1 MKLLYNLITSAKL
14 ITRIIT
20 HKFWVAYYCFQ
31 VGLYWQGIIHDL
43 SKFSWTE
50 FSRSIKYWNDK
61 ISPLSNERNINGYSE
76 TFLHHRGRNP
86 HHYEYWIHSL
96 DEGGIP
102 AEIPLRYVKELV
114 CDYLAAC
121 RTYGGNP
128 RNEIDWWMKVSPSI
142 KMHEK
147 TKFYI
152 YRVFDYF
159 HSKPQSSLYKAV
171 SYADLANEIGLR
183 NAGYSEFIKFIQYY
197 NERNNSSHR
206 RI

>member
-1 MKLLYNLITSAKL
+1 MCITLKHL
-14 ITRIIT
+14 RRVLK

-31 VGLYWQGIIHDL
+31 LGLYWQGIIHDW

-50 FSRSIKYWNDK
+50 FSRSLKYWDDK
-61 ISPLSNERNINGYSE
+61 ISPLANEKQINGYSE

-96 DEGGIP
+96 DDGGIP
-102 AEIPLRYVKELV
+102 AEMPRKYALELV

-128 RNEIDWWMKVSPSI
+128 REEIVWWRQFSDKI

-147 TKFYI
+147 TKSYISNIFYEF
-152 YRVFDYF
+152 YEGR
-159 HSKPQSSLYKAV
+159 SLKESV
-171 SYADLANEIGLR
+171 ECTNMLDL
-183 NAGYSEFIKFIQYY
+183 
-197 NERNNSSHR
+197 
-206 RI
+206 

>member
-1 MKLLYNLITSAKL
+1 MKLLKL
-14 ITRIIT
+14 LKRVAI

-31 VGLYWQGIIHDL
+31 LGLYWQGITHDL
-43 SKFSWTE
+43 SKFSLTE
-50 FSRSIKYWNDK
+50 IKGALKYWNDSK
-61 ISPLSNERNINGYSE
+61 SSLAYEKELNGYSA

-102 AEIPLRYVKELV
+102 AEMPRKYVLELI

-121 RTYGGNP
+121 KTYGGNP
-128 RNEIDWWMKVSPSI
+128 RNELDWWLKVSSSI

-152 YRVFDYF
+152 YRVFDF
-159 HSKPQSSLYKAV
+159 FKTRPEIPLLGAV
-171 SYADLANEIGLR
+171 RYADSANDIPIGDSV
-183 NAGYSEFIKFIQYY
+183 YSEFITFINYT
-197 NERNNSSHR
+197 NARERQR
-206 RI
+206 VV

>member
-1 MKLLYNLITSAKL
+1 MVKLFKLL
-14 ITRIIT
+14 RRVII

-31 VGLYWQGIIHDL
+31 LGLYWQGITHDL
-43 SKFSWTE
+43 SKFSLTE
-50 FSRSIKYWNDK
+50 IRGALKYWHDSK
-61 ISPLSNERNINGYSE
+61 SSLAYEKELNGYSA

-102 AEIPLRYVKELV
+102 AEMPRKYVLELI

-128 RNEIDWWMKVSPSI
+128 VNEFSWWKSFSDNI

-147 TKFYI
+147 TKDYVSD
-152 YRVFDYF
+152 VFKFVQTTQCD
-159 HSKPQSSLYKAV
+159 SLK
-171 SYADLANEIGLR
+171 YA
-183 NAGYSEFIKFIQYY
+183 IKFADGNAKLKVKYK
-197 NERNNSSHR
+197 
-206 RI
+206 